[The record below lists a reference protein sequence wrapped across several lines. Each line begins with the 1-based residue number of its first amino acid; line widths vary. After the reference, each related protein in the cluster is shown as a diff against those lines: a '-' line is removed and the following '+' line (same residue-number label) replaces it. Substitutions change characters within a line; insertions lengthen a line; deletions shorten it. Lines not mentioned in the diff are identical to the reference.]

1 MAHASLK
8 EQFLNYVRAGAHRVR
23 AGFFQ
28 SIQITIASMGAYL
41 FAERVLGHEEP
52 IFAAVAALVS
62 LGYVSGSTHSR
73 RILEVSFGV
82 SLGILIGDL
91 FLQMLGRGIWQA
103 TLALFI
109 SVLLA
114 RFLDNGIIFTI
125 QLSFQACLV
134 ILLPPTSDLPFT
146 RSLDGVIG
154 GVAAFLMMFLMP
166 KDPRNGSRQRAE
178 ALMSAFSD
186 VFFLAAKAI
195 RRYNYDQAYQSLQ
208 DSRKL
213 QPLYEASKNDLVTA
227 RGMAQLSWAGKKTRI
242 ELDRLAQTL
251 GAIDLAIRNTRVF
264 NRRMASTI
272 AHVQLRPKA
281 LETLSAA
288 LEELALAAQST
299 GLGMYSSTEHE
310 REHYMEVA
318 RERLISLAETL
329 EPKHLGVETFEGE
342 SLVLMLRLIT
352 VDMLEATGMDHED
365 AVATL
370 VPLGEAVTEHAPRTS
385 EIPIVQADVAGAQ
398 EEDLRTRTVNIMLR
412 DEDLEEGL
420 G

>member
-1 MAHASLK
+1 
-8 EQFLNYVRAGAHRVR
+8 
-23 AGFFQ
+23 
-28 SIQITIASMGAYL
+28 
-41 FAERVLGHEEP
+41 
-52 IFAAVAALVS
+52 
-62 LGYVSGSTHSR
+62 
-73 RILEVSFGV
+73 
-82 SLGILIGDL
+82 
-91 FLQMLGRGIWQA
+91 
-103 TLALFI
+103 
-109 SVLLA
+109 
-114 RFLDNGIIFTI
+114 
-125 QLSFQACLV
+125 
-134 ILLPPTSDLPFT
+134 
-146 RSLDGVIG
+146 
-154 GVAAFLMMFLMP
+154 
-166 KDPRNGSRQRAE
+166 
-178 ALMSAFSD
+178 
-186 VFFLAAKAI
+186 
-195 RRYNYDQAYQSLQ
+195 
-208 DSRKL
+208 
-213 QPLYEASKNDLVTA
+213 
-227 RGMAQLSWAGKKTRI
+227 MAQLSWAGKKSRI

-365 AVATL
+365 AVAAL

-412 DEDLEEGL
+412 DEDL
-420 G
+420 